1 MRGTFNNGM
10 QFTAFVR
17 QETRQRGIDPRLFL
31 QEILLDDLLERIA
44 LSAYR
49 EQFVLKGGFLA
60 TAPLEYMLV
69 DVFNFVIW

>member
-60 TAPLEYMLV
+60 TAPLECTLL
-69 DVFNFVIW
+69 